1 MFVLLENVLLLYKC
15 KVFSRQA
22 IRYSE
27 NSLICKAYWLWNAKL
42 DMTPLGAGQD
52 FCLGLAKFTELV
64 RHIELAE
71 ERPQQTEK
79 TVKISVLVMK
89 HAGAV
94 VTSTDFWLHFSLWCQ
109 HCEVDL
115 FWLLAK
121 GKGICKWL
129 LLDTC
134 QYLKGNRAS
143 SWAAVHSCPSATDF
157 CPTLKIQYSFMKLP
171 IQSLIKFLSCR
182 QTIVSFPV
190 PGDSWGR
197 NLKYIFP
204 TVSFLFI
211 PIFGIC
217 SKKDTKRMRC
227 QVKKRNDDITNVK
240 TIHPR

>member
-1 MFVLLENVLLLYKC
+1 
-15 KVFSRQA
+15 
-22 IRYSE
+22 
-27 NSLICKAYWLWNAKL
+27 
-42 DMTPLGAGQD
+42 MTPLGAGQD

-182 QTIVSFPV
+182 QTIVFFPV